1 MGERMKD
8 KKIILGLS
16 ISMIGFLSRVLWI
29 KEFDEFFYIFTFIL
43 YSFSLMIIWKYER
56 GKPSG
61 IIFFISLTIILC
73 ISIYNKNNKNTYV
86 NLAKQREKV
95 GKIYLYEIDFG
106 IDNKFKYYRVYK
118 RTAFLPFF
126 IAESKGKFS
135 FFGEYENIIIEK
147 NQMKI
152 IGKENL
158 EKEKI
163 VLLDLKTGKIISKE
177 K

>member
-1 MGERMKD
+1 M
-8 KKIILGLS
+8 
-16 ISMIGFLSRVLWI
+16 
-29 KEFDEFFYIFTFIL
+29 
-43 YSFSLMIIWKYER
+43 
-56 GKPSG
+56 
-61 IIFFISLTIILC
+61 
-73 ISIYNKNNKNTYV
+73 
-86 NLAKQREKV
+86 
-95 GKIYLYEIDFG
+95 
-106 IDNKFKYYRVYK
+106 YK

-135 FFGEYENIIIEK
+135 FFGKYENIIIEK

>member
-1 MGERMKD
+1 MLVSWRVC
-8 KKIILGLS
+8 
-16 ISMIGFLSRVLWI
+16 LSRVLWI
-29 KEFDEFFYIFTFIL
+29 KEFDMFFYVFTFIL
-43 YSFSLMIIWKYER
+43 CIFSLVIIWKYER
-56 GKPSG
+56 GKPGG
-61 IIFFISLTIILC
+61 IIYFIFLTIALY
-73 ISIYNKNNKNTYV
+73 ISFYNKNNKNTYV
-86 NLAKQREKV
+86 NIVEQKEKI
-95 GKIYLYEIDFG
+95 GKIYLYEIDLG
-106 IDNKFKYYRVYK
+106 IDSEFKNYIIYE

-152 IGKENL
+152 IWKENL

>member
-1 MGERMKD
+1 MKD

-43 YSFSLMIIWKYER
+43 YGFSLMIIWKYER

-61 IIFFISLTIILC
+61 IIFFILLTTILC
-73 ISIYNKNNKNTYV
+73 FSIYNKNNKNTYV
-86 NLAKQREKV
+86 NIAKQREKV

-106 IDNKFKYYRVYK
+106 IDDKFKYYRVYK

-135 FFGEYENIIIEK
+135 FFGKYENIIIEK